1 MAFAVRSL
9 NYQHNRMLNI
19 CDAILVG
26 RTLTKSDLTI
36 NISKSYYAERIV
48 EENEAEQLL
57 RNASIINMVGKET
70 IALSV
75 RMGIGS
81 TKGVKEIDGIPFL
94 LVFKF

>member
-1 MAFAVRSL
+1 MAFAVRTL
-9 NYQHNRMLNI
+9 NYQHNKMLNI
-19 CDAILVG
+19 CDAGLVG
-26 RTLTKSDLTI
+26 RILSKSDLTI
-36 NISKSYYAERIV
+36 NISKSYYAERVV

-57 RNASIINMVGKET
+57 RNASIINMVGKDT

-75 RMGIGS
+75 KIGIGS

>member
-1 MAFAVRSL
+1 MVFAVRSM

-19 CDAILVG
+19 CDAELVG
-26 RTLTKSDLTI
+26 RTFNKSDLSI
-36 NISKSYYAERIV
+36 NISKSYFAERIV

-57 RNASIINMVGKET
+57 KNASIINMVGKET

-75 RMGIGS
+75 RIGIG
-81 TKGVKEIDGIPFL
+81 TKKGVKEIDGVPFL

>member
-1 MAFAVRSL
+1 MAFAVRTL

-19 CDAILVG
+19 CDATLVG
-26 RTLTKSDLTI
+26 RKLSKSDLTI

-48 EENEAEQLL
+48 DENEAEQLL

>member
-1 MAFAVRSL
+1 MAFAVRSM

-19 CDAILVG
+19 CDAELVG
-26 RTLTKSDLTI
+26 RTFNKSDLTI
-36 NISKSYYAERIV
+36 NISKNYFAERIV

-57 RNASIINMVGKET
+57 KNASIINMVGKET

-75 RMGIGS
+75 RIGIGS
-81 TKGVKEIDGIPFL
+81 AKGVKEIGGVPFL